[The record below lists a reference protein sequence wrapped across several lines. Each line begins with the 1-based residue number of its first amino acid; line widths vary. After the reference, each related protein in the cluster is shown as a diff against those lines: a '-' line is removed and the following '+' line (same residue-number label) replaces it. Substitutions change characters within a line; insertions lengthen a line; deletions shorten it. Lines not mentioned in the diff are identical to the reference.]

1 MNDGSWVSPLGG
13 LGRDDVALAGGKAA
27 NLGELV
33 RAGMSVPPGFVLTT
47 AAYRAYVAA
56 NDLQDRVIASVPG
69 ADADPHAY
77 EAAAREIAGWFA
89 GGTMPDEL
97 VTEIAA
103 AYRELS
109 GGSEPESTESAVAV
123 RSSATA
129 EDLEGASFAGQQD
142 TYLNIRGVD
151 AVLDAVRRCWASLW
165 TARAMAY
172 RARQGIDPAEV
183 SLAVVVQELVDAA
196 AAGVMFTAD
205 PSTGSR
211 DIVLISAAWGLGEA
225 VVGGLVNTD
234 QLTLAG
240 DMLTVTD
247 RQIADKAVQTVRTDD
262 GTAEVA
268 VPDDRRRAAVLDDA
282 AARDLAALGRRIAQ
296 HFGAPQDIEWA
307 RSTSGALMILQ
318 SRPITALPAPAGPV
332 PTDWTVPDDGWYF
345 RASIVEQLPDPLTPL
360 FAELIEPAVVN
371 SVTAIM
377 TEVLGEGSVRPGDVG
392 FPTVHGY
399 AYYRYGRA
407 GMKRMLRASPRALW
421 AAFGPHGMNPRRRW
435 ETESRPGYQRL
446 VDAWTGRDLSGL
458 SSTELLDG
466 IAGLVDAAAT
476 YYTAVQT
483 IIPMAATSEIALT
496 RYYDAFVRRDGD
508 PPASALLL
516 GFDSEPIRAERSL
529 WDLAH
534 WTGADAELVDWL
546 TGTPAADS
554 VSALDL
560 GGPFTTGGAPPVGST
575 SSTPPAVPPTAATEF
590 AARFRGHLD
599 AYGHAVYNLDFANP
613 VAADDPAPLV
623 DTVRLYLSGQAA
635 DPYERQRRLQQKRD
649 AATVVIRRRIDPVR
663 RGQFDWLLRKAQ
675 AIAPIREDALADVGL
690 AWPQL
695 RRMLAELGS
704 RLVAA
709 GAVGRREDVFW
720 CRRDEIEAALTADTA
735 STTAVDSSDPGDRSD
750 RVHLSNRVEQ
760 RRQTWRG
767 QRRATPPQLLPQGTW
782 MDSMGAMMPATMAD
796 QTGDVLTGIGA
807 SSGRVTGVAR
817 VLDGPADFARLHPGE
832 VLVASITTPAWT
844 SLFARAAAVVTDIG
858 GPLSHSSIVAR
869 EYGIPAVLGT
879 AVATRRVVD
888 GQQITVDGDT
898 GKVYLTEVGATV
910 AHPKHRRL
918 NRWLI
923 TGGLAAA
930 GVGVI
935 AAAVL
940 RSRRRS

>member
-1 MNDGSWVSPLGG
+1 VAVSQGAVTNDGSWVSPLGD
-13 LGRDDVALAGGKAA
+13 LGRDDVAEAGGKAA

-33 RAGMSVPPGFVLTT
+33 SAGVPVPPGFVVTT
-47 AAYRAYVAA
+47 AAYLAYVAA
-56 NDLQDRVIASVPG
+56 NDLQDRVIAAVPA
-69 ADADPHAY
+69 ADAETEAY
-77 EAAAREIAGWFA
+77 EAAARQIAGLFA
-89 GGTMPDEL
+89 AGAVPDEL
-97 VTEIAA
+97 AAEIADG
-103 AYRELS
+103 YRALS
-109 GGSEPESTESAVAV
+109 GGSGPAVAV

-205 PSTGSR
+205 PSTGRR
-211 DIVLISAAWGLGEA
+211 DTVLISAAWGLGEA

-234 QLTLAG
+234 QLTLTG
-240 DMLTVTD
+240 DGLTVTD
-247 RQIADKAVQTVRTDD
+247 RQTADKAVQTVRTED
-262 GTAEVA
+262 GTTEVE
-268 VPDDRRRAAVLDDA
+268 VPQDRRRAPVLDDSA
-282 AARDLAALGRRIAQ
+282 AHDLAALGRRIAQ

-307 RSTSGALMILQ
+307 RSTTGELLVVQ
-318 SRPITALPAPAGPV
+318 SRPITALPAPTGPV
-332 PTDWTVPDDGWYF
+332 PIDWEVPDDGWYF

-360 FAELIEPAVVN
+360 FAELIEPAVV
-371 SVTAIM
+371 SSITAIM
-377 TEVLGEGSVRPGDVG
+377 SEVLGEGSVRPGDVG
-392 FPTVHGY
+392 FPTVNGY
-399 AYYRYGRA
+399 AYYAYGRA
-407 GMKRMLRASPRALW
+407 GMKRMLRASPRAMW
-421 AAFGPHGMNPRRRW
+421 AAFGPHGLNPRLRW
-435 ETESRPGYQRL
+435 ERDSRPHYQQL
-446 VDAWTGRDLSGL
+446 VDAWTTRELEGL
-458 SSTELLDG
+458 SPTELLDG
-466 IAGLVDAAAT
+466 IAGLVEAGAV

-483 IIPMAATSEIALT
+483 IIPLAATSEIALT
-496 RYYDAFVRRDGD
+496 RYYDAFIRRDGD

-534 WTGADAELVDWL
+534 WAGEDSDLAGWL
-546 TGTPAADS
+546 IGTEAADIVS
-554 VSALDL
+554 VLDL
-560 GGPFTTGGAPPVGST
+560 AGPFETDGGRSIEAGSFVP
-575 SSTPPAVPPTAATEF
+575 SSAAEF
-590 AARFRGHLD
+590 AARFRQHLD
-599 AYGHAVYNLDFANP
+599 AYGHAVYNLDVANP

-623 DTVRLYLSGQAA
+623 DTVRLYLTGQAG

-695 RRMLAELGS
+695 RRMLAELGG
-704 RLVAA
+704 RLVET
-709 GAVGRREDVFW
+709 GAVDRRDDVFW
-720 CRRDEIEAALTADTA
+720 CRRTEIEAALATD
-735 STTAVDSSDPGDRSD
+735 STGSTGAGLPGAGLRD
-750 RVHLSNRVEQ
+750 LVEQ

-782 MDSMGAMMPATMAD
+782 MDSMGSMMPATMAE
-796 QTGDVLTGIGA
+796 QTGDVLSGIGA
-807 SSGRVTGVAR
+807 SSGRVTGTAR
-817 VLDGPADFARLHPGE
+817 VLDGPADFARLQPGE

-888 GQQITVDGDT
+888 GQQITVDGDA
-898 GKVYLTEVGATV
+898 GKVYLAEVGA
-910 AHPKHRRL
+910 ASAQPGHRRL

-923 TGGLAAA
+923 AGGVAAA
-930 GVGVI
+930 GVG
-935 AAAVL
+935 AVTATVV
-940 RSRRRS
+940 RSRRRA

>member
-1 MNDGSWVSPLGG
+1 MKNDGSWVSPLGD
-13 LGRDDVALAGGKAA
+13 LGRDDVAEAGGKAA

-33 RAGMSVPPGFVLTT
+33 GAGVPVPPGFVVTT

-56 NDLQDRVIASVPG
+56 NDLQDRIIASVPG
-69 ADADPHAY
+69 ADADTGSY
-77 EAAAREIAGWFA
+77 EIAAREIASLFA
-89 GGTMPDEL
+89 AGAVPDEL
-97 VTEIAA
+97 TAQISDS
-103 AYRELS
+103 YRALS
-109 GGSEPESTESAVAV
+109 GGSESAVAV

-151 AVLDAVRRCWASLW
+151 AVLDAVQRCWASLW

-172 RARQGIDPAEV
+172 RARQGIEPAEV

-205 PSTGSR
+205 PSTGRR
-211 DIVLISAAWGLGEA
+211 DTVLISAAWGLGEA

-234 QLTLAG
+234 QLTLTG
-240 DMLTVTD
+240 DVLTVTD
-247 RQIADKAVQTVRTDD
+247 RQTADKAVQTVRTEA
-262 GTAEVA
+262 GTTEVE
-268 VPDDRRRAAVLDDA
+268 VPEDRRRVPVLDDS
-282 AARDLAALGRRIAQ
+282 AARDLASLGRRIAE

-307 RSTSGALMILQ
+307 RSTTGQLLIVQ
-318 SRPITALPAPAGPV
+318 SRPITALPAPTGPV
-332 PTDWTVPDDGWYF
+332 PTDWAVPDDGWYF

-371 SVTAIM
+371 SITALM
-377 TEVLGEGSVRPGDVG
+377 TEVLGDGSVRPGDVA
-392 FPTVHGY
+392 FPTVNGY
-399 AYYRYGRA
+399 AYYAYGRA
-407 GMKRMLRASPRALW
+407 GMRRMLRASPRAMW
-421 AAFGPHGMNPRRRW
+421 AAFGPHGLNPRLRW
-435 ETESRPGYQRL
+435 ERESRPGYQQL
-446 VDAWTGRDLSGL
+446 VDAWTTRDVDGL
-458 SSTELLDG
+458 SATELLDG
-466 IAGLVDAAAT
+466 IAGLVEAGAV

-496 RYYDAFVRRDGD
+496 RYYDAFIRRDGD

-529 WDLAH
+529 WDLAR
-534 WTGADAELVDWL
+534 WAADDHELAAWL
-546 TGTPAADS
+546 TGTEAADI

-560 GGPFTTGGAPPVGST
+560 AGPFETSGERSMDGGT
-575 SSTPPAVPPTAATEF
+575 STPSSAAEF
-590 AARFRGHLD
+590 AARFRQHLD
-599 AYGHAVYNLDFANP
+599 AYGHAVYNLDVANP

-623 DTVRLYLSGQAA
+623 DTVRLYLKGQAG

-704 RLVAA
+704 RLVET
-709 GAVGRREDVFW
+709 GAVDQRDDVFW
-720 CRRDEIEAALTADTA
+720 CRRTEIEAALAT
-735 STTAVDSSDPGDRSD
+735 DSSGSTPRAGLRD
-750 RVHLSNRVEQ
+750 VVEQ

-782 MDSMGAMMPATMAD
+782 MDSMGSMMPATMAE
-796 QTGDVLTGIGA
+796 QTGDVLSGIGA
-807 SSGRVTGVAR
+807 SSGRVTGTAR
-817 VLDGPADFARLHPGE
+817 VLDGPADFARLQPGE

-879 AVATRRVVD
+879 AVATRRVID
-888 GQQITVDGDT
+888 GQQITVDGDA
-898 GKVYLTEVGATV
+898 GKVYLAEVGA
-910 AHPKHRRL
+910 ALAQPGHRRL

-923 TGGLAAA
+923 AGGVAAA
-930 GVGVI
+930 GV
-935 AAAVL
+935 AAVTATFV
-940 RSRRRS
+940 RSRRHT